1 MFEFLYSVFFPSVLA
16 ALGWGISPIFD
27 KKALNIL
34 DKDYQTLFI
43 IKMIFIGIITFFYY
57 LINKKIDFNDEKI
70 RKSLIYIFVAAL
82 FASLLG
88 HFFYYKALSM
98 SKYTT
103 SVVLLTYILPL
114 IFVALLSR
122 IFLKEKINLGMVVG
136 MIICL
141 TGIGVFIK
149 YSELN

>member
-1 MFEFLYSVFFPSVLA
+1 MIEFLYSVFFPSILA
-16 ALGWGISPIFD
+16 ALGWGIAPIFD
-27 KKALNIL
+27 KKAISIL
-34 DKDYQTLFI
+34 EKDYQTLFI
-43 IKMIFIGIITFFYY
+43 IKMIFTGIITLIYY
-57 LINKKIDFNDEKI
+57 LMTKKIDFNDKKI
-70 RKSLIYIFVAAL
+70 RKSLIYIFAAAI
-82 FASLLG
+82 FASLMG